1 MSLYRLSASIAGVE
15 QLPTG
20 LHIIQINA
28 GELISFPEIEKDS
41 GLVDLEFHG
50 HNVSVFA
57 QDLRARTS
65 RIEDGGTKDPNVIRS
80 AYETKR

>member
-1 MSLYRLSASIAGVE
+1 MSMYRLSASIAGVE
-15 QLPTG
+15 QSPTG

-28 GELISFPEIEKDS
+28 GELIALPEINKES

-57 QDLRARTS
+57 QDLRARIT
-65 RIEDGGTKDPNVIRS
+65 RVEDDAAAVYLPSGS
-80 AYETKR
+80 AKA